1 MCLILRQSGNA
12 TAQPFGAFMVGKMKF
27 DFGALQTPIFWP
39 RKTLQLPF
47 DDGGRPVIAWMW
59 QILLS

>member
-12 TAQPFGAFMVGKMKF
+12 TAQPLGAFMVGKMKF

-39 RKTLQLPF
+39 RKTLRLPF
-47 DDGGRPVIAWMW
+47 HDRGRPVIA
-59 QILLS
+59 